1 MKRCTRNSAKLEMG
15 KTTYSFDLYLK
26 DVTKPTE
33 TILQFF
39 EEVASHKVSI
49 IKVDNGDEAV
59 KAGKFFDKETFPYQE
74 FGLTSLDFQRMKRSL
89 QQPGSSQ

>member
-1 MKRCTRNSAKLEMG
+1 MSLNRQK
-15 KTTYSFDLYLK
+15 
-26 DVTKPTE
+26 

-39 EEVASHKVSI
+39 EEVANQDKVSI

-59 KAGKFFDKETFPYQE
+59 KAGVFNKETFPYQE
-74 FGLTSLDFQRMKRSL
+74 FGLTSLDFQRMRRGL